1 MSSDKKK
8 LRVLVLTEDKLTERF
23 VRRLLETLGFNP
35 RQLRF
40 YHSPSGKGAAEAW
53 VLKQYPS
60 KVRAIR
66 SKSFQKALRLIVAR
80 DGDRFGW
87 RARKSHFDGEL
98 RNSGLATRDAQE
110 PITLWVPTWS
120 IETWVLALLGLEGI
134 EETEKTK
141 TKFREG
147 FSDVRDALR
156 QATEAWTSEKGNHLN
171 SLVDGRVELK
181 RIA

>member
-1 MSSDKKK
+1 DPG
-8 LRVLVLTEDKLTERF
+8 L
-23 VRRLLETLGFNP
+23 P
-35 RQLRF
+35 
-40 YHSPSGKGAAEAW
+40 Y
-53 VLKQYPS
+53 
-60 KVRAIR
+60 
-66 SKSFQKALRLIVAR
+66 
-80 DGDRFGW
+80 
-87 RARKSHFDGEL
+87 
-98 RNSGLATRDAQE
+98 GLATRDAQE

-147 FSDVRDALR
+147 FPDVRDALR
-156 QATEAWTSEKGNHLN
+156 QAAEAWTSEKGNHLN